1 MLGFGYVVCAVVK
14 AGYGDCIARNLDIAG
29 EVFPVAK
36 CLAIAVIVCGVDFN
50 VCDICRS
57 NEVRRDI
64 IRQDSGAAKINAGL
78 ADGFAKLSKY
88 AAERVCI
95 ACDFVEAFCYV
106 SGAGVLHAACFR
118 IVGRDKVHV
127 AIGSSVV
134 VIGRKRLTYACPIEN
149 TNGIYRC
156 AVGLILESF
165 CLIYCS
171 LCYSSIKA
179 VVVIRFT
186 IGKHNHNTIAVFRHL
201 ASSTKYIDC
210 FFKAVV
216 SRCCAAGCESVY
228 RSLQRCCTICISLC
242 QILHYLSVVIGI
254 PALFICIIA
263 DRVFF
268 IAGKLYDSNFTCGV
282 ILGNNINK
290 RIDGRF
296 KSGNFCIAAKE
307 LHMVRSY
314 IFGRGHGSV
323 LFSRNMTKEPRT
335 AVGKFFAFG
344 APAYSSVASICIL
357 DVISII

>member
-1 MLGFGYVVCAVVK
+1 MYGVGYEVFAVVK
-14 AGYGDCIARNLDIAG
+14 AAYGDCIVIDTDICAG
-29 EVFPVAK
+29 EFSSIAK
-36 CLAIAVIVCGVDFN
+36 FRAVIVCGEDFN
-50 VCDICRS
+50 VCGICRS
-57 NEVRRDI
+57 IEVRRDI
-64 IRQDSGAAKINAGL
+64 IRQDGGAAKINAGL
-78 ADGFAKLSKY
+78 ADGFAKLGKY
-88 AAERVCI
+88 AAERACI
-95 ACDFVEAFCYV
+95 SCDFEVAILYGSVC
-106 SGAGVLHAACFR
+106 AGFTHAACIR
-118 IVGRDKVHV
+118 IVGRDKVHI

-171 LCYSSIKA
+171 ICYSSIKA

-186 IGKHNHNTIAVFRHL
+186 ICEHNDNTITVFRHL
-201 ASSTKYIDC
+201 VSIAKYIDC

-216 SRCCAAGCESVY
+216 SCCCTAGCESVY

-323 LFSRNMTKEPRT
+323 LISRNMTKEPRT